1 VGASAAACP
10 PKSEGRPPSLACV
23 AELLHAVQACCRHWK
38 HAVATAD
45 LPLRVTVGRSAL
57 TPRPDTNALGP
68 APLLKWL
75 ASHPLAALHF
85 ATSNFAGCSPRE
97 VQQLACELLTS
108 ARVHQASGKGL
119 FIPQPSESDPYAC
132 CAGPHLPA
140 PCPAASTLRELAVW
154 DFVCSR
160 PLCAQL
166 PRFPHLRSLTL
177 TAYLVDLGAAL
188 RRCGCMRC
196 QRTRSPP
203 SSHCLLRS
211 HRSGVCLGTR
221 RHRLIR
227 FPVFTCRP

>member
-108 ARVHQASGKGL
+108 ARVHQAS
-119 FIPQPSESDPYAC
+119 
-132 CAGPHLPA
+132 
-140 PCPAASTLRELAVW
+140 ASTLRELAVW